1 MTIHSMTVAT
11 GDAVKWLS
19 MPGPELHAQPSKA
32 LLAEERT
39 QPNQGQ
45 VLNLVLVEVACGITI

>member
-1 MTIHSMTVAT
+1 MTIHSMTVVT

-32 LLAEERT
+32 LLPKERT
-39 QPNQGQ
+39 QPSQGP
-45 VLNLVLVEVACGITI
+45 VLNSVLLEVACGITI